1 VSVIIN
7 LVILSGAISGYAAD
21 FPPLSVEI
29 SADHPLFIFQN
40 LGTPGASPELYA
52 QQVAEVWGQLPNSLK
67 PYSVLQLD
75 APEQA
80 PRMEFYEVLFRALQG
95 AGVPLVARISSND
108 FLKRCSGTETE
119 ALLRAYTTIK
129 GVEVA
134 GVPFN
139 VYDPLYADEK
149 GVPYAARWLTDI
161 VDAAARYGRFVY
173 IPLGEVQW
181 ARMMA
186 RPDCTALRAKM
197 IECKDYVIPA
207 CLYRDA
213 HTVANQ
219 SALMGMW
226 LEDMVSQ
233 WGLAAD
239 ARWYLDAGF
248 VEPGIFG
255 KSTDAA
261 KIPSGIYRAM
271 VLNGAMTGAAVYSF
285 APETSLW
292 FGMNRTIWDTVIFP
306 VLSDLTKKGLIA
318 RKDFV
323 TKKARVACQLV
334 PAGTPMA
341 FHTNLRDIDGVLDQG
356 LLIHGAYGMER
367 PGQVP
372 ELVLN
377 RGDHYWVP
385 LISPEASAQCLD
397 TFAAVVTAGSK
408 ISAQEWTTLLDQ
420 YRQADGS
427 GAAFLSVI
435 GRGAFIMNTRENI
448 REPQSFALPAAPA
461 PVRKVLARRE
471 GDAVEL
477 TWPFREGNV
486 SYTVYKRVLPEM
498 RFTPIVEGLLERR
511 YVDTSIGT
519 DQSVGYA
526 VTALTNDLEPYE
538 GTVNYGEYL
547 ALSMVESRIA
557 EEALI
562 NPLLSTAES
571 TPIAPPEESAAPA
584 PLVPSWPNLEGLDET
599 QQVVAK
605 AIAERIESWDNA
617 VAEKDLN
624 GVLGVYANEY
634 EDPQGWH
641 LEYVKRAY
649 QSLFE
654 VCAAPKMLRQI
665 RNWDFSEYASAG
677 TVKVTLYG
685 AVTGFAVSDAS
696 GRKADIPIRLP
707 RTDSSEILIT
717 FTHPD
722 NIWRIVRTDP
732 AFPNLR
738 DLLSYLTGPSPAL
751 APGPDQ

>member
-1 VSVIIN
+1 MLSLAVLSV
-7 LVILSGAISGYAAD
+7 AISGGAAD

-52 QQVAEVWGQLPNSLK
+52 QQAAEIWGQLPNSLK

-108 FLKRCSGTETE
+108 FLKRCSLAETE

-129 GVEVA
+129 GVEIA

-139 VYDPLYADEK
+139 RYDPLCADEK
-149 GVPYAARWLTDI
+149 GVPHAARWLMDTM
-161 VDAAARYGRFVY
+161 DAAARYGRFVY

-186 RPDCTALRAKM
+186 RTDCAALRAKM
-197 IECKDYVIPA
+197 IECKNYVIPA
-207 CLYRDA
+207 CLHRDA

-248 VEPGIFG
+248 AGPGIFG

-261 KIPSGIYRAM
+261 KIPPAIYRAM
-271 VLNGAMTGAAVYSF
+271 VFNGAMTGAAVYSF
-285 APETSLW
+285 APETNLW
-292 FGMNRTIWDTVIFP
+292 FGTNRTIWDSVIFP
-306 VLSDLTKKGLIA
+306 VLSDLTQKGLIA

-323 TKKARVACQLV
+323 AKKARVACQLV
-334 PAGTPMA
+334 PAGAPME

-356 LLIHGAYGMER
+356 VLIHGAYGMEH
-367 PGQVP
+367 PAQVP

-385 LISPEASAQCLD
+385 LISPEAPAQCLD
-397 TFAAVVTAGSK
+397 TFAAVVSAGAK
-408 ISAQEWTTLLDQ
+408 ASAQEWTTLLDQ
-420 YRQADGS
+420 YRQADGT
-427 GAAFLSVI
+427 GTAFISVI
-435 GRGAFIMNTRENI
+435 GRGAFILNTRENI
-448 REPQSFALPAAPA
+448 REPQSFALPAVPA

-486 SYTVYKRVLPEM
+486 SYTVYKRVLPET
-498 RFTPIVEGLLERR
+498 RFAPIAEGLLERR
-511 YVDTSIGT
+511 YVDASIGT

-557 EEALI
+557 EEALL

-571 TPIAPPEESAAPA
+571 TPIAPPGESAAPA
-584 PLVPSWPNLEGLDET
+584 PLLPWWPNLEGLDET
-599 QQVVAK
+599 QQVIAK
-605 AIAERIESWDNA
+605 AIAERIEFWESA
-617 VAEKDLN
+617 VAAKDLN
-624 GVLGVYANEY
+624 GVLDVYANEY

-641 LEYVKRAY
+641 VEYVKRAY

-654 VCAAPKMLRQI
+654 VCPVPRMLRQI
-665 RNWDFSEYASAG
+665 RNWNFSEYASEG
-677 TVKVTLYG
+677 TIKVSLFC
-685 AVTGFAVSDAS
+685 AVTGFAVSDAA
-696 GRKADIPIRLP
+696 GTRADIPVRLP

-717 FTHPD
+717 FAHPD

-732 AFPNLR
+732 AFPDLS
-738 DLLSYLTGPSPAL
+738 DLLACLTGASPAP
-751 APGPDQ
+751 APGAAQ